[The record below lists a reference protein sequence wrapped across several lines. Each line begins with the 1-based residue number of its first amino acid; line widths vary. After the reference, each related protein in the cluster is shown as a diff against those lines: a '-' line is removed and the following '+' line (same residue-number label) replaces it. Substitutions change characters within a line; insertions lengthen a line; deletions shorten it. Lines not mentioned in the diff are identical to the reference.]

1 MLSGLRRSSPDDHI
15 IALWCADNC
24 LGVRTTLWN
33 KPLAAI
39 PIWATIL
46 LGNNMWWMED
56 VAIHLLIGSS
66 QLAFIEYEMR
76 KVCCPC
82 VLLIVSQWRLFKTLI
97 LYLTRRNGF
106 ESLAVSRQKGRMQPE
121 SKGWISA
128 SAEGNTRGSFSI
140 YEPRITNHHIWWSNL
155 IQKVQQW
162 SSCNTR
168 TYKCKFTV

>member
-1 MLSGLRRSSPDDHI
+1 MAGSKLVVGKSGLTQRAKSAWTQMAPQPLHLYNYPSSLENCWWYIHSSAKRLASMLSGLRRSSPDDHI

-46 LGNNMWWMED
+46 LGNNMWWTED
-56 VAIHLLIGSS
+56 VAIHLLVDSS

-82 VLLIVSQWRLFKTLI
+82 VLLIVSQRRMLKTLI
-97 LYLTRRNGF
+97 LYLTQRN
-106 ESLAVSRQKGRMQPE
+106 
-121 SKGWISA
+121 
-128 SAEGNTRGSFSI
+128 
-140 YEPRITNHHIWWSNL
+140 
-155 IQKVQQW
+155 
-162 SSCNTR
+162 
-168 TYKCKFTV
+168 